1 MSEIKT
7 HDVLQGLSELIKV
20 IFHKAQPKRMN
31 NSIITG
37 PMLAALTE
45 AYVDAINKGAVPT
58 IATAWQVLLHDLA
71 DLCKPHVTNFV
82 LCVVMLTQ
90 AQSE

>member
-1 MSEIKT
+1 
-7 HDVLQGLSELIKV
+7 
-20 IFHKAQPKRMN
+20 MN

-58 IATAWQVLLHDLA
+58 IATAWQVQLHSTWHPHLVHSASQGMYTDLPPGLHQICHANMQSVLLSILSQECFEGAHSLA
-71 DLCKPHVTNFV
+71 SL
-82 LCVVMLTQ
+82 
-90 AQSE
+90 